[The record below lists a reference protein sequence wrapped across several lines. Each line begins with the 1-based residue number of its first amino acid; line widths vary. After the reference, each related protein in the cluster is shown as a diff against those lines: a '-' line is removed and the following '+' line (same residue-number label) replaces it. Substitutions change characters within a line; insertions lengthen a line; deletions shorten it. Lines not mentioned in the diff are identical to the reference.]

1 MKKRR
6 LFIYSLILMLIMPIL
21 SLSGKNTAQAAV
33 VQPKYEMRAAWIATV
48 QNIDM
53 AKGMNKA
60 TYTTW
65 ARKTLDS
72 LKSKGFNTVIFQ
84 VKPTGDALY
93 PSVLAPWSSYITGK
107 KQGTNPGY
115 DPLKIMLDEAHSRG
129 LELHAW
135 VNPYR
140 VTMASEKFTS
150 LAENNVAKMHPEWVV
165 KYRKQYYLN
174 PGIPEVQGY
183 LIQTVL
189 ELVSNYDIDAVHM
202 DDYFYPYKI
211 KNEVFADQN
220 TFLKH
225 GTKFSNINDW
235 RRNNVNEL
243 VANLNEAI
251 KNVKPWVQ
259 FGISPFGVWRNIA
272 NDPTGSKTKAGVQNY
287 DDLYA
292 DTRQWIKDGSIDYIT
307 PQLYWSRSLSVANY
321 TVLLNWW
328 NQEVTT
334 YATKHP
340 VNLYIGLADYKVGTK
355 DDNAWLKQLEL
366 PSQIIANRNQKT
378 TQGQMHFSLSDINK
392 NKLNYVTYITKN
404 LYNYKALTPVTAWNN
419 PIVPMQP
426 MKVEAKNEKNG
437 VKITIDHSLD
447 NDARK
452 FVIYRFENNNKVN
465 YDSPISIVDVVY
477 SNNGKATFVDLSA
490 QLKKTYTYGIKSL
503 SATGVESINATTVTV
518 KR

>member
-1 MKKRR
+1 MKKRG
-6 LFIYSLILMLIMPIL
+6 LITYSLILMVVLMTFCL
-21 SLSGKNTAQAAV
+21 NGKTTVNAAT

-53 AKGMNKA
+53 AKGMNRTA
-60 TYTTW
+60 YTNW
-65 ARKTLDS
+65 VKKTLDS

-93 PSVLAPWSSYITGK
+93 PSKLAPWSSYITGK

-115 DPLKIMLDEAHSRG
+115 DPLKIMIDEAHNRG

-140 VTMASEKFTS
+140 VTMPNEKLSS
-150 LAENNVAKMHPEWVV
+150 LAQNNIALMNPKWVV
-165 KYRKQYYLN
+165 KYGKQYYLN
-174 PGIPEVQGY
+174 PGIPEVQDY
-183 LIQTVL
+183 FIQTII

-220 TFLKH
+220 TYLEH
-225 GTKFSNINDW
+225 GSKFTNINDW

-243 VANLNEAI
+243 VANINEAI

-292 DTRQWIKDGSIDYIT
+292 DTRQWMKDGSIDYIA

-321 TVLLNWW
+321 SILLNWW
-328 NQEVTT
+328 NKEVAT
-334 YATKHP
+334 YASKHP

-355 DDNAWLKQLEL
+355 DDIAWMKQFEL
-366 PSQIIANRNQKT
+366 PSQIVANRKQKS
-378 TQGQMHFSLSDINK
+378 TQGQMHFSYSDINK

-404 LYNYKALTPVTAWNN
+404 LYNNRALTPATSWNN
-419 PIVPMQP
+419 PVVPKQP
-426 MKVEAKNEKNG
+426 MIVEAKNEKNG
-437 VKITIDHSLD
+437 VKITIDHSKD

-452 FVIYRFENNNKVN
+452 FVIYRFEANKKES
-465 YDSPISIVDVVY
+465 YDNSLSIVDVVY
-477 SNNGKATFVDLSA
+477 SNNGKASFVDQTA
-490 QLKKTYTYGIKSL
+490 QVKKTYMYGIKSI
-503 SATGVESINATTVTV
+503 SATGVESTHATTVTV